1 MDKQTIKKRRRGFFA
16 ALTSLVIGA
25 ASLSS
30 AASAVVTG
38 IHFLWNN
45 LTPNIDQTTGSVE
58 YSAMGV
64 LESGYVEAE
73 RTAVTPGTCVEKA
86 SATWTASK
94 TIDGNTFTDT
104 HTYEYDTDPN
114 NHSITE
120 VAAKA
125 ATCTEKGNTAHY
137 KCTLCG
143 KLFSDSEGTTEITAD
158 SIEEPFAHT
167 VTEVAAK
174 TATCTEKGNKAHYKC
189 TKCGKL
195 FSDLAGTTEI
205 TAESVETPID
215 PDNHDWENAMYGWS
229 VDFSS
234 CTASHVCKRNAS
246 HTESEDGI
254 MSSYVSKTP
263 SNGQPGVI
271 IHVAT
276 FTKLGTTVKAPE
288 YFYDAEQAQTKR
300 TDIEPL
306 EPIVPPAYIPPV
318 MPAETPAA
326 TTAAET
332 TTTAETTAPPEET
345 EDSDADTLAPADE
358 EPPEEEDKFAFVDN
372 AEEGD
377 TITVSMG
384 DDTVLP
390 AEVLDEIKG
399 KDIDL
404 VIELENGV
412 TWTINGTS
420 IKGDVADINL
430 NVSFDDSGIPVDVI
444 NKVTGER
451 YAIAIHLDYDGE
463 FGFEAVMTIDLQK
476 ENAGYYANLFYYDP
490 QTNELDF
497 VGWDI
502 ISEDGTAD
510 LLFTHASDYTII
522 IDDKPLDGSADETAA
537 AADEVPDEVPDPEP
551 VTEENPNTGITG
563 SGLGV
568 LVSAAVI
575 ALSRKRRTR

>member
-143 KLFSDSEGTTEITAD
+143 KLFSDSE
-158 SIEEPFAHT
+158 
-167 VTEVAAK
+167 
-174 TATCTEKGNKAHYKC
+174 
-189 TKCGKL
+189 
-195 FSDLAGTTEI
+195 GTTEI